1 MQLHPIPFVLTAH
14 VTPHNTH
21 ARTHD
26 THGTNTTQ
34 VEHALFVNQRKNV
47 LKLLSSL
54 TVVVR
59 ETKEQEVIEP
69 SDGAQ
74 AATAVVPFR
83 PVRQNLGEVQF
94 FVGAS
99 KAMRGLPLPPATL
112 DPFISASLSAVL
124 HKNLLLKR
132 FGWRELTA
140 WDWWGHIRNNLHLLT
155 APGISFFFI

>member
-1 MQLHPIPFVLTAH
+1 
-14 VTPHNTH
+14 
-21 ARTHD
+21 
-26 THGTNTTQ
+26 
-34 VEHALFVNQRKNV
+34 VNQRKNV

-69 SDGAQ
+69 SGDGAPAST
-74 AATAVVPFR
+74 AAAVPFR

-155 APGISFFFI
+155 APGIVHVIYLSIRQFVTRIVLIIRNY